1 MKLDDAVRE
10 FLATK
15 PDSGSPDQPV
25 DQRRAL
31 IRAGSDSLFDAFG
44 APAHDVYA
52 HDEVELSRGDAA
64 IRLRVYRPNRASGL
78 PIHVLLHG
86 GGFWLGSI
94 DERVNDAIC
103 RQRCRGVGCLVV
115 AVEYRLAPEHR
126 FPTPVEDC
134 YAGLIWAVEHANDIG
149 GDPDNVSIGGVSAGA
164 NLAAAVA
171 LAARDRQGP
180 RLRLQL
186 LEVPPL
192 DLTLD
197 TMRASGVGDEYGITV
212 DDMQLSCDLYLRSP
226 DDAGNALASPLL
238 APNLSGL
245 PPARIM
251 TAEFDP
257 LRLDGQRYAAR
268 LADAGVAAS
277 HRTYPG
283 AVHGS
288 LALTGSWP
296 PARTWQDD
304 IVEALREAHTRKS
317 AAVASVPSP
326 H

>member
-1 MKLDDAVRE
+1 MKLDDAVRT
-10 FLATK
+10 FLSTK
-15 PDSGSPDQPV
+15 PDSGSPDQPI

-44 APAHDVYA
+44 APVDDVYA
-52 HDEVELSRGDAA
+52 RDEVELLSGGTS
-64 IRLRVYRPNRASGL
+64 IRARVYRPNQAAGL
-78 PIHVLLHG
+78 PIHIFLHG

-94 DERVNDAIC
+94 DERVNDAMC
-103 RQRCRGVGCLVV
+103 RQRSREAGCLVI

-126 FPTPVEDC
+126 FPAPVEDC
-134 YAGLIWAVEHANDIG
+134 YAALAWAVEHADDLG
-149 GDPDNVSIGGVSAGA
+149 GDPDNISIGGVSAGA

-180 RLRLQL
+180 RLRAQV

-197 TMRASGVGDEYGITV
+197 TMRACEVGDEYGISV
-212 DDMQLSCDLYLRSP
+212 DEMDLARGLYLRSP
-226 DDAGNALASPLL
+226 EDARDPLASPLL
-238 APNLSGL
+238 APDLTGL
-245 PPARIM
+245 PPAWIM

-268 LADAGVAAS
+268 LRDAGVQTS

-288 LALTGSWP
+288 LALTGNWS
-296 PARTWQDD
+296 PARTWQHDV
-304 IVEALREAHTRKS
+304 VEVLREAHKPGR
-317 AAVASVPSP
+317 VASPSLP
-326 H
+326 SQY

>member
-25 DQRRAL
+25 GQRRAL

-44 APAHDVYA
+44 ASAGDVYA
-52 HDEVELSRGDAA
+52 HAEVELRRGDVT
-64 IRLRVYRPNRASGL
+64 IRARVYRPNQAAGL
-78 PIHVLLHG
+78 PIHVFLHG

-94 DERVNDAIC
+94 DERVNDAMC
-103 RQRCRGVGCLVV
+103 RQRCREVGCLVV

-134 YAGLIWAVEHANDIG
+134 YAALIWAVEHANDIG

-180 RLRLQL
+180 RLRLQV

-212 DDMQLSCDLYLRSP
+212 DEMRLSCDLYLRSP
-226 DDAGNALASPLL
+226 DDARDALASPLL
-238 APNLSGL
+238 APDLSGL

-257 LRLDGQRYAAR
+257 LWLDGKRYAAR
-268 LADAGVAAS
+268 LGDAGVAAS
-277 HRTYPG
+277 HGTYPG

-296 PARTWQDD
+296 PARSWQHDV
-304 IVEALREAHTRKS
+304 VEALREAHAPDR
-317 AAVASVPSP
+317 AAAPSLSLP